1 MAVDKIFNIAEI
13 SRRAGIRHHSLVL
26 YAKGATDQIRLDEL
40 IKVRNLISKEAE
52 ELLNRLE
59 TEIKNKAKGR

>member
-26 YAKGATDQIRLDEL
+26 YAKGATDQIRTDEL
-40 IKVRNLISKEAE
+40 VKVRNLINKESE
-52 ELLNRLE
+52 DLLKRLE
-59 TEIKNKAKGR
+59 TEIKNR